1 MRIRCHAV
9 SLSHKLQADCF
20 RLFDAG
26 STKIRLDRQSDSA
39 FTMTIDTS
47 VFAEAGS
54 EHLEYHAHVS
64 ASCIFVAL
72 NITTLGYFTWRE
84 HPSLHPIYEV
94 LPDDGSP
101 PNFISLT
108 ATHPVEF
115 PIARELTAADV
126 ERAVIVYHAVVNDA
140 GLAARTEYI
149 KGLLH
154 LGASHLDVNF
164 YREAFGNF
172 YRCMENCVTQKI
184 LNVRRLSSNE
194 VADIRRALES
204 IGADKTLQDAFRQV
218 YAMRSS
224 QVAHAQ
230 RPQEEITFDNV
241 LSAKAFADL
250 VMYKTYRKI
259 AEEMR
264 GAKPT

>member
-20 RLFDAG
+20 HLFNTG
-26 STKIRLDRQSDSA
+26 QTKIRLDRQSDTE
-39 FTMTIDTS
+39 FVITIDTS
-47 VFAEAGS
+47 FFADEGS
-54 EHLEYHAHVS
+54 QHLEYHAHLS
-64 ASCIFVAL
+64 ASCMLVAL
-72 NITTLGYFTWRE
+72 NIATLGYFTWKD
-84 HPSLHPIYEV
+84 HPSLHPVYEV
-94 LPDDGSP
+94 ESESDSTPTY
-101 PNFISLT
+101 ISLT
-108 ATHPVEF
+108 ASRSIEF
-115 PIARELTAADV
+115 PIARELTELDV
-126 ERAVIVYHAVVNDA
+126 ERAVIVYRPIVLDTA
-140 GLAARTEYI
+140 LAARTEYI

-154 LGASHLDVNF
+154 LGASQVDVTF

-184 LNVRRLSSNE
+184 LNVSRLSNE
-194 VADIRRALES
+194 VADIKRALEKV
-204 IGADKTLQDAFRQV
+204 GADETLQGAFRQV

-230 RPQEEITFDNV
+230 RPQEEITFDNA

-264 GAKPT
+264 HAPKT

>member
-9 SLSHKLQADCF
+9 SLSHTLQADCF
-20 RLFDAG
+20 HLFDVG
-26 STKIRLDRQSDSA
+26 PTMIRLDRESERA
-39 FTMTIDTS
+39 FTVTIDANA
-47 VFAEAGS
+47 FAEAGS
-54 EHLEYHAHVS
+54 EHLEYHAHIS
-64 ASCIFVAL
+64 ASCMLVAL
-72 NITTLGYFTWRE
+72 NIATMGYFTWRQ

-101 PNFISLT
+101 PNFISLS
-108 ATHPVEF
+108 ATQPAEF
-115 PIARELTAADV
+115 PIDRELTAADV
-126 ERAVIVYHAVVNDA
+126 ERAVIIYRPIVNDA
-140 GLAARTEYI
+140 ALAARTEYI

-164 YREAFGNF
+164 YREAFGNY

-184 LNVRRLSSNE
+184 LNVRGLSNE

-204 IGADKTLQDAFRQV
+204 IGADETLQDAFRQV
-218 YAMRSS
+218 YALRSS

-230 RPQEEITFDNV
+230 RLQEELTFDNV
-241 LSAKAFADL
+241 LAAKAFADL

-264 GAKPT
+264 SP